1 MSESEKAVEPEIGE
15 NICESRA
22 LSVIQEFT
30 SIYEDRIKFIEK
42 EIGSDCHEIKLPIY
56 KRWVEDLTVQNT
68 ELVRAVEE
76 LETVVSDR
84 LSLLEERLQQEKYN
98 LHDRR
103 VFRLESDIQ
112 NLLQF
117 LQRAMR
123 NNTWSTDGLTFH
135 EINLEQTLSDY
146 RDEKESTAS
155 RITLEMTPESSRFFT
170 EGLEDISKEVS
181 SIRDDIRSS
190 TLMQSHDEKIA
201 KSFEENTILRD
212 KVESANREIALL
224 KAKIKEM
231 EKGTIDTQVLAQ
243 EIAAKHDTI
252 QKMRSDNTYLEEQIR
267 QASMQ
272 IHFKD
277 DVIKELRRD
286 IANLKKYPNLIDTPN
301 DSTQDSASNN
311 DTPNGNSL
319 ESSVS
324 DLSRDVHTTKADL
337 NEMGKHRREAE
348 EMLKNIQEELNE
360 LKLELNLEIPV
371 ETSENDDQTIVPEKE
386 MLSAI
391 KHELFNLRK
400 TNSFLSEENAKIHG
414 EAEQLRE
421 QLKNF
426 TSQTEHVSRQG
437 RQLEEMQQVLTK
449 LRNSIKTFGG
459 NQEDIAEEGM
469 SDSDL
474 LANLSDVLEDLRREN
489 AAKSCIVAEKDK
501 KIETLMGLIEEQK
514 VEIEKFSKN
523 EDLWEAER
531 GKNENMIEDLRKAIA
546 MHMDTVNELKNANE
560 DLTKR
565 LKDMESQ
572 QSNEIFAKLLAD
584 RNRLEVECHHQM
596 TTISNLKA
604 AVENIKKET
613 KSVSSPAASSGSSS
627 LWGWWRTVHDV

>member
-231 EKGTIDTQVLAQ
+231 EK
-243 EIAAKHDTI
+243 
-252 QKMRSDNTYLEEQIR
+252 
-267 QASMQ
+267 
-272 IHFKD
+272 
-277 DVIKELRRD
+277 
-286 IANLKKYPNLIDTPN
+286 
-301 DSTQDSASNN
+301 N

>member
-286 IANLKKYPNLIDTPN
+286 IANLKK
-301 DSTQDSASNN
+301 N